1 MSHTL
6 INSSEIELID
16 RFVLGDNK
24 AFDIIVNKYRDKIYS
39 NILYMTSNAE
49 LADDLCQETFL
60 KAVLKIKAG
69 KYVDSGKFGSWI
81 LRLSHNIV
89 IDYFRQNNNS
99 NESSSLS
106 EEQIFLFSSHYVDM
120 SKEEI
125 MIEGQTK
132 QLLKQLIYN
141 LPQSQREVVLLRF
154 YKNLSFKEI
163 AEITGVSINTSLGR
177 MRYALMNVRK
187 IVEEKQLLIS

>member
-106 EEQIFLFSSHYVDM
+106 EEQIFLF
-120 SKEEI
+120 
-125 MIEGQTK
+125 
-132 QLLKQLIYN
+132 
-141 LPQSQREVVLLRF
+141 F
-154 YKNLSFKEI
+154 F
-163 AEITGVSINTSLGR
+163 SLC
-177 MRYALMNVRK
+177 
-187 IVEEKQLLIS
+187 

>member
-177 MRYALMNVRK
+177 MRYALMNIRQ

>member
-1 MSHTL
+1 
-6 INSSEIELID
+6 
-16 RFVLGDNK
+16 
-24 AFDIIVNKYRDKIYS
+24 
-39 NILYMTSNAE
+39 
-49 LADDLCQETFL
+49 
-60 KAVLKIKAG
+60 
-69 KYVDSGKFGSWI
+69 
-81 LRLSHNIV
+81 
-89 IDYFRQNNNS
+89 
-99 NESSSLS
+99 
-106 EEQIFLFSSHYVDM
+106 M

-177 MRYALMNVRK
+177 MRYALMNIRK

>member
-177 MRYALMNVRK
+177 MRYALMNIRK